1 MGQPQRQQFA
11 QKSRIDLTHSRD
23 NSLLQRH
30 IFAWKRTFTQ
40 FGRNH
45 GMAAAGNMAFLTML
59 SLFPFIIFLIALS
72 GFLGQTER
80 GLEAI
85 TFLFTVLPPEVSS
98 VIDGPVKGIIANTGP
113 RILTGSILF
122 AIWTAAFGVEA
133 ARDALIKAFGREHAN
148 AAWIRRLESLAIIVF
163 GAVAVIVAMSVQ
175 VLGPPLLMAAGNY
188 VPDVVTSGVEA
199 IWSYLSLLV
208 SPAIIMLGLYA
219 MYLSLTPRRVEKPS
233 RLPGTLFSLAVLL
246 AIAKGLSV
254 YLKYVDNY
262 DLTYGSLAGVV
273 ILQLFCF
280 FVSIGFVIGAE
291 LNAAYTAINRRHR
304 QEPGKL
310 QKTTVTGAAESD

>member
-1 MGQPQRQQFA
+1 MPLLERHAFAIQRTL
-11 QKSRIDLTHSRD
+11 K
-23 NSLLQRH
+23 
-30 IFAWKRTFTQ
+30 Q

-59 SLFPFIIFLIALS
+59 SLFPFIIFLVALS

-85 TFLFTVLPPEVSS
+85 TFLFEVLPPEVSS

-148 AAWIRRLESLAIIVF
+148 AAWIRRLESLAIIVL
-163 GAVAVIVAMSVQ
+163 GAIAVIVAMSIQ
-175 VLGPPLLMAAGNY
+175 VLGPPLMAASSH
-188 VPDVVTSGVEA
+188 VPDFLTDGVDA
-199 IWSYLSLLV
+199 LWRYLSLLI
-208 SPAIIMLGLYA
+208 SPAFIMLGLYA
-219 MYLSLTPRRVEKPS
+219 MYLSLTPRRVKKAS
-233 RLPGTLFSLAVLL
+233 RLPGTLFSLLVLL
-246 AIAKGLSV
+246 ATAKGLSV

-291 LNAAYTAINRRHR
+291 LNAAYTVMNRRRRHMLAKAQGQMGTEVR
-304 QEPGKL
+304 EQ
-310 QKTTVTGAAESD
+310 TVSAESEI

>member
-1 MGQPQRQQFA
+1 LIQQPQFA
-11 QKSRIDLTHSRD
+11 NLERHS
-23 NSLLQRH
+23 
-30 IFAWKRTFTQ
+30 FAWNRALKQ

-85 TFLFTVLPPEVSS
+85 TFLFSVLPPEVSE
-98 VIDGPVKGIIANTGP
+98 VIDGPIKGIIANTGP

-122 AIWTAAFGVEA
+122 AVWTAALGVEA
-133 ARDALIKAFGREHAN
+133 ARDALIKAFGRQNAN
-148 AAWIRRLESLAIIVF
+148 AAWIRRLESLAIIIF
-163 GAVAVIVAMSVQ
+163 GAVSVILAMSIQ
-175 VLGPPLLMAAGNY
+175 VLGPPLLLAAANHI
-188 VPDVVTSGVEA
+188 PDFVTGGVDA

-208 SPAIIMLGLYA
+208 SPALILLGLYA
-219 MYLSLTPRRVEKPS
+219 MFLSLTPRKVKKAS
-233 RLPGTLFSLAVLL
+233 RLPGTLFTLAVLL
-246 AIAKGLSV
+246 ATAKGLSV

-262 DLTYGSLAGVV
+262 DVTYGSLAGVV

-280 FVSIGFVIGAE
+280 LVSIGFVIGAE
-291 LNAAYTAINRRHR
+291 LNASYTVANKRER
-304 QEPGKL
+304 QVEAK
-310 QKTTVTGAAESD
+310 QKKEEEADASNTN

>member
-1 MGQPQRQQFA
+1 MSGATDMELLERHAFA
-11 QKSRIDLTHSRD
+11 I
-23 NSLLQRH
+23 
-30 IFAWKRTFTQ
+30 KRTLKQ

-59 SLFPFIIFLIALS
+59 SLFPFIIFLVALS

-85 TFLFTVLPPEVSS
+85 TFLFEVLPPEVST
-98 VIDGPVKGIIANTGP
+98 VIDGPIKGIIANTGP

-148 AAWIRRLESLAIIVF
+148 AAWIRRLESLAIIIL

-175 VLGPPLLMAAGNY
+175 VLGPPLLLAAGNH
-188 VPDVVTSGVEA
+188 VPDFLTEGVEA
-199 IWSYLSLLV
+199 LWSYLSLLV

-219 MYLSLTPRRVEKPS
+219 MFLSLTPRRVEKAS
-233 RLPGTLFSLAVLL
+233 RLPGTLFSLVVLL
-246 AIAKGLSV
+246 ATAKGLSI
-254 YLKYVDNY
+254 YLRYVDNY

-280 FVSIGFVIGAE
+280 FVSIGFVLGSE
-291 LNAAYTAINRRHR
+291 LNAAYTVMNRRRRHLQAKQASSAKTGTA
-304 QEPGKL
+304 QELSP
-310 QKTTVTGAAESD
+310 

>member
-1 MGQPQRQQFA
+1 MSGIQDIP
-11 QKSRIDLTHSRD
+11 
-23 NSLLQRH
+23 LLERH
-30 IFAWKRTFTQ
+30 IYAWQRTLRQ

-59 SLFPFIIFLIALS
+59 SLFPFIIFLVALS

-85 TFLFTVLPPEVSS
+85 TFLFTVLPPEVSA
-98 VIDGPVKGIIANTGP
+98 VIDGPIKGIIANTGP

-148 AAWIRRLESLAIIVF
+148 AAWIRRLESLAIIIF

-175 VLGPPLLMAAGNY
+175 VLGPPLLMAAGNHI
-188 VPDVVTSGVEA
+188 PDFVTDGVEA
-199 IWSYLSLLV
+199 VWSYLSLLV

-219 MYLSLTPRRVEKPS
+219 MYLSLTPRRVEKAS
-233 RLPGTLFSLAVLL
+233 RLPGTLFCLVVLL
-246 AIAKGLSV
+246 ATAKGLSV
-254 YLKYVDNY
+254 YLKYVDTY

-291 LNAAYTAINRRHR
+291 LNAAYTMANRRQRHV
-304 QEPGKL
+304 QSKQPKVPAGDK
-310 QKTTVTGAAESD
+310 ANSDLNAGENI

>member
-1 MGQPQRQQFA
+1 MTKPQQNA
-11 QKSRIDLTHSRD
+11 VLEYHT
-23 NSLLQRH
+23 
-30 IFAWKRTFTQ
+30 FAWKRALKQ

-59 SLFPFIIFLIALS
+59 SLFPFIIFLVALS

-85 TFLFTVLPPEVSS
+85 TFLFSVLPPEVSA
-98 VIDGPVKGIIANTGP
+98 VIDGPIKGIIANTGP

-122 AIWTAAFGVEA
+122 AVWTAALGVEA
-133 ARDALIKAFGREHAN
+133 ARDALIKAFGRQSAN

-163 GAVAVIVAMSVQ
+163 GAVLVIVAMSIQ
-175 VLGPPLLMAAGNY
+175 VLGPPLLLAAASHI
-188 VPDVVTSGVEA
+188 PDFVTDGVEA
-199 IWSYLSLLV
+199 IWGYLSLLV
-208 SPAIIMLGLYA
+208 SPALILLGLYA
-219 MYLSLTPRRVEKPS
+219 MFLSLTPRKVDKAS

-246 AIAKGLSV
+246 ATAKGLSV

-262 DLTYGSLAGVV
+262 DVTYGSLAGVV

-291 LNAAYTAINRRHR
+291 LNASYTVSNKRNRRIKAI
-304 QEPGKL
+304 QKPGADA
-310 QKTTVTGAAESD
+310 GAPNPE